1 MVIKIRD
8 GEWLYIVC
16 KHTSLF

>member
-1 MVIKIRD
+1 MVIKVRD
-8 GEWLYIVC
+8 GEWLYIVY